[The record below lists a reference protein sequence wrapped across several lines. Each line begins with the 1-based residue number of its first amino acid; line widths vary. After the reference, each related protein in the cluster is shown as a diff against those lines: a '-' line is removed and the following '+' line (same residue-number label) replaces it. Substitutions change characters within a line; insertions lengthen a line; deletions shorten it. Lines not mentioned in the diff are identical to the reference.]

1 MCNIVT
7 KRFVSCIEYLKEENR
22 VKSVRQFALQVDYH
36 PQNLSDIMK
45 GKRDVTLELL
55 KNAIETFNINPN
67 YIFTGEGSMFSDLE
81 DPPFKYEQ
89 NKPSSDKILYIPAA
103 AHAGYAEQLQDPVY
117 LHDLVRFS
125 LPDYKFHH
133 GEYRCFDIVGDSM
146 EPVLYAGDKVVCS
159 LVDSNNFYSS
169 VRNNLVYVIVLENA
183 IVVKRVKNLVREAGV
198 LELISDNSFF
208 EPYKVN
214 ISDVKEIWHV
224 EVKISPFLPSPNN
237 IRNSFHE
244 EMDYMRETLDRQ
256 SRNIASLNQ
265 TIEKLLKQNRS
276 ALY

>member
-7 KRFVSCIEYLKEENR
+7 KRFVTCIEYLKEDNR
-22 VKSVRQFALQVDYH
+22 VKSIRQFALQVDYH

-67 YIFTGEGSMFSDLE
+67 FIFTGEGAMFSDE
-81 DPPFKYEQ
+81 EEEVDMPDQ
-89 NKPSSDKILYIPAA
+89 NKLLTDKILYIPAA
-103 AHAGYAEQLQDPVY
+103 AHAGYAEQLQDTVY
-117 LHDLVRFS
+117 IKDLVRFS
-125 LPDYKFHH
+125 LPDYKFQH
-133 GEYRCFDIVGDSM
+133 GDYRCFDIVGDSM

-159 LVDSNNFYSS
+159 LVDSNNFYNS

-183 IVVKRVKNLVREAGV
+183 IVVKRVKNHVREAGV
-198 LELISDNSFF
+198 LELISDNTFF
-208 EPYKVN
+208 EPYR
-214 ISDVKEIWHV
+214 IDIIDVKEIWHV

-244 EMDYMRETLDRQ
+244 EMDDMRETMDRQ
-256 SRNIASLNQ
+256 SRNIAALNQ